1 MFCEGCLQACWGFW
15 AALYNGGM
23 NKTPHI
29 LVVDDEKA
37 IADLVAELMVR
48 EGMAATA
55 CYGGA
60 DALELF
66 AQCSYDLVILDLM
79 MPGIDGLEVCRRL
92 RAMSQVPICFL
103 SAKDEEVDKV
113 VGLTMGA
120 DDYISKP
127 FKPRELVARVR
138 SMLRRASY
146 SGAAAP
152 RAEGLSACGIDI
164 DENGHHASLLG
175 VPLQLTP
182 KEFDI
187 LATLVRAQGS
197 PVSARELYE
206 TVWEEPYIASSS
218 NSVMVHIRDLRA
230 KLAAVDS
237 SQDYIVTMWGVG
249 YRINLPAGAGA

>member
-1 MFCEGCLQACWGFW
+1 
-15 AALYNGGM
+15 M

-66 AQCSYDLVILDLM
+66 SRADFDLVILDLM

-92 RAMSQVPICFL
+92 RAISQVPIFFL

-218 NSVMVHIRDLRA
+218 NSVMVHIRHLRA

>member
-1 MFCEGCLQACWGFW
+1 
-15 AALYNGGM
+15 M

-66 AQCSYDLVILDLM
+66 SHADFDLVILDLM

-92 RAMSQVPICFL
+92 RTVSQVPICFL

-218 NSVMVHIRDLRA
+218 NSVMVHIRHLRA

-237 SQDYIVTMWGVG
+237 SQD
-249 YRINLPAGAGA
+249 

>member
-1 MFCEGCLQACWGFW
+1 MGSMQR
-15 AALYNGGM
+15 
-23 NKTPHI
+23 TPHI
-29 LVVDDEKA
+29 LAVDDEKA
-37 IADLVAELMVR
+37 IADLVAELLQR

-55 CYGGA
+55 CYSGA

-66 AQCSYDLVILDLM
+66 SQQDFDLVILDLM

-92 RAMSQVPICFL
+92 RAVSQVPIFFL
-103 SAKDEEVDKV
+103 SAKDEEIDKV

-146 SGAAAP
+146 GSHAASP
-152 RAEGLSACGIDI
+152 TGLSACGIEI
-164 DENGHHASLLG
+164 DENAHTASVYG

-187 LATLVRAQGS
+187 LATLVRANGS

-218 NSVMVHIRDLRA
+218 NSVMVHIRHLRS

-237 SQDYIVTMWGVG
+237 SQDFIVTMWGVG
-249 YRINLPAGAGA
+249 YRINVPAAQGA

>member
-1 MFCEGCLQACWGFW
+1 
-15 AALYNGGM
+15 M

-66 AQCSYDLVILDLM
+66 SHADFDLVILDLM

-92 RAMSQVPICFL
+92 RTVSQVPICFL

-218 NSVMVHIRDLRA
+218 NSVMVHIRHLRA

-249 YRINLPAGAGA
+249 YRINMPAGTGA

>member
-1 MFCEGCLQACWGFW
+1 MKA
-15 AALYNGGM
+15 M
-23 NKTPHI
+23 TKVPHI

-48 EGMAATA
+48 EGMLATP

-60 DALELF
+60 EALELF
-66 AQCSYDLVILDLM
+66 AQHEFDLVIVDLM

-92 RAMSQVPICFL
+92 RAASQVPIFFL

-146 SGAAAP
+146 GASSPAP
-152 RAEGLSACGIDI
+152 AGLSACGIEV
-164 DENGHHASLLG
+164 DENTHHASLLG

-187 LATLVRAQGS
+187 LAVLVRANGA
-197 PVSARELYE
+197 PVSAKDLYE
-206 TVWEEPYIASSS
+206 TVWDEPYIASSS
-218 NSVMVHIRDLRA
+218 NSVMVHIRHLRS
-230 KLAAVDS
+230 KLAAVDG

-249 YRINLPAGAGA
+249 YRINTPAHQGA

>member
-1 MFCEGCLQACWGFW
+1 MYNVLVCDDEADIA
-15 AALYNGGM
+15 AALKIYLEAEGYRVFLAANG
-23 NKTPHI
+23 
-29 LVVDDEKA
+29 
-37 IADLVAELMVR
+37 R
-48 EGMAATA
+48 E
-55 CYGGA
+55 
-60 DALELF
+60 ALECVRHEPVQL
-66 AQCSYDLVILDLM
+66 ILLDIM

-92 RAMSQVPICFL
+92 RAASQVPIFFL

-146 SGAAAP
+146 SNAAAP
-152 RAEGLSACGIDI
+152 REEGLSACGIDI
-164 DENGHHASLLG
+164 DENGHHAALLG

-187 LATLVRAQGS
+187 LAALVRAQGS

-218 NSVMVHIRDLRA
+218 NSVMVHIRHLRA

-249 YRINLPAGAGA
+249 YRINMPAGTGA

>member
-1 MFCEGCLQACWGFW
+1 
-15 AALYNGGM
+15 M

-66 AQCSYDLVILDLM
+66 SHADFDLVILDLM

-92 RAMSQVPICFL
+92 RTVSQVPICFL

-218 NSVMVHIRDLRA
+218 NSVMVHIRHLRA

-249 YRINLPAGAGA
+249 YRINLPVGAGA

>member
-1 MFCEGCLQACWGFW
+1 
-15 AALYNGGM
+15 M
-23 NKTPHI
+23 NKTPNI

-66 AQCSYDLVILDLM
+66 SHADFDLVILDLM
-79 MPGIDGLEVCRRL
+79 MPAIDGLEVCRRL
-92 RAMSQVPICFL
+92 RAVSQVPIFFL

-127 FKPRELVARVR
+127 FKSRELVARVR

-146 SGAAAP
+146 SSAAAP

-218 NSVMVHIRDLRA
+218 NSVMVHIRHLRA

>member
-1 MFCEGCLQACWGFW
+1 
-15 AALYNGGM
+15 M
-23 NKTPHI
+23 NKTPNI

-66 AQCSYDLVILDLM
+66 SHADFDLVILDLM

-92 RAMSQVPICFL
+92 RTVSQVPICFL

-218 NSVMVHIRDLRA
+218 NSVMVHIRHLRA

>member
-1 MFCEGCLQACWGFW
+1 M
-15 AALYNGGM
+15 GGM

-66 AQCSYDLVILDLM
+66 SHADFDLVILDLM

-92 RAMSQVPICFL
+92 RTVSQVPICFL

-218 NSVMVHIRDLRA
+218 NSVMVHIRHLRA

>member
-1 MFCEGCLQACWGFW
+1 
-15 AALYNGGM
+15 M

-66 AQCSYDLVILDLM
+66 SHADFDLVILDLM

-92 RAMSQVPICFL
+92 RTVSQVPICFL

-218 NSVMVHIRDLRA
+218 NSVMVHIRHLRA

>member
-1 MFCEGCLQACWGFW
+1 
-15 AALYNGGM
+15 M
-23 NKTPHI
+23 NKTPRI
-29 LVVDDEKA
+29 LVVDDERA

-66 AQCSYDLVILDLM
+66 SHADFDLVILDLM

-92 RAMSQVPICFL
+92 RAVSQVPIFFL

-146 SGAAAP
+146 SSAAAP
-152 RAEGLSACGIDI
+152 HAEGLSACGIDI

-218 NSVMVHIRDLRA
+218 NSVMVHIRHLRA

>member
-1 MFCEGCLQACWGFW
+1 M
-15 AALYNGGM
+15 
-23 NKTPHI
+23 
-29 LVVDDEKA
+29 
-37 IADLVAELMVR
+37 
-48 EGMAATA
+48 
-55 CYGGA
+55 
-60 DALELF
+60 
-66 AQCSYDLVILDLM
+66 
-79 MPGIDGLEVCRRL
+79 
-92 RAMSQVPICFL
+92 
-103 SAKDEEVDKV
+103 

-127 FKPRELVARVR
+127 FKSRELVARVR

-146 SGAAAP
+146 SSAAAP

-164 DENGHHASLLG
+164 DENGHHAALLG

-187 LATLVRAQGS
+187 LAALVRAQGS

-218 NSVMVHIRDLRA
+218 NSVMVHIRHLRA

>member
-1 MFCEGCLQACWGFW
+1 
-15 AALYNGGM
+15 M

-66 AQCSYDLVILDLM
+66 SHADFNLVILDLM

-92 RAMSQVPICFL
+92 RTVSQVPICFL

-218 NSVMVHIRDLRA
+218 NSVMVHIRHLRA

>member
-1 MFCEGCLQACWGFW
+1 
-15 AALYNGGM
+15 M
-23 NKTPHI
+23 NKTPNI

-66 AQCSYDLVILDLM
+66 SHADFDLVILDLM
-79 MPGIDGLEVCRRL
+79 MPAIDGLEVCRRL
-92 RAMSQVPICFL
+92 RAVSQVPIFFL

-127 FKPRELVARVR
+127 FKSRELVARVR

-146 SGAAAP
+146 SSAAAP

-197 PVSARELYE
+197 PVSACELYE

-218 NSVMVHIRDLRA
+218 NSVMVHIRHLRA

>member
-1 MFCEGCLQACWGFW
+1 
-15 AALYNGGM
+15 M

-66 AQCSYDLVILDLM
+66 SHADFDLVILDLM
-79 MPGIDGLEVCRRL
+79 MPAIDGLEVCRRL
-92 RAMSQVPICFL
+92 RAMSQVPIFFL

-218 NSVMVHIRDLRA
+218 NSVMVHIRHLRA

>member
-1 MFCEGCLQACWGFW
+1 
-15 AALYNGGM
+15 
-23 NKTPHI
+23 
-29 LVVDDEKA
+29 
-37 IADLVAELMVR
+37 
-48 EGMAATA
+48 
-55 CYGGA
+55 
-60 DALELF
+60 
-66 AQCSYDLVILDLM
+66 
-79 MPGIDGLEVCRRL
+79 MPIF
-92 RAMSQVPICFL
+92 FL

-146 SGAAAP
+146 SNAAAP
-152 RAEGLSACGIDI
+152 REEGLSACGIDI
-164 DENGHHASLLG
+164 DENGHHAALLG

-187 LATLVRAQGS
+187 LAALVRAQGS

-218 NSVMVHIRDLRA
+218 NSVMVHIRHLRA

-237 SQDYIVTMWGVG
+237 SQDYIVTRWGVG
-249 YRINLPAGAGA
+249 YRINMPAGTGA

>member
-1 MFCEGCLQACWGFW
+1 
-15 AALYNGGM
+15 M

-66 AQCSYDLVILDLM
+66 SHADFDLVILDLM
-79 MPGIDGLEVCRRL
+79 MPAIDGLEVCRRL
-92 RAMSQVPICFL
+92 RAVSQVPICFL

-218 NSVMVHIRDLRA
+218 NSVMVHIRHLRA

>member
-1 MFCEGCLQACWGFW
+1 MK
-15 AALYNGGM
+15 GM
-23 NKTPHI
+23 TKTPHI
-29 LVVDDEKA
+29 LVVDDEQA
-37 IADLVAELMVR
+37 IADLVAELLVR
-48 EGMAATA
+48 EGMRATP

-60 DALELF
+60 EALELF
-66 AQCSYDLVILDLM
+66 KQQAFDLVILDLM

-92 RAMSQVPICFL
+92 RAASQVPIFFL

-146 SGAAAP
+146 GVSAP
-152 RAEGLSACGIDI
+152 AGSGLSACGIEI
-164 DENGHHASLLG
+164 DENSHHASLLG

-187 LATLVRAQGS
+187 LAVLVRANGA
-197 PVSARELYE
+197 PVSAKDLYE
-206 TVWEEPYIASSS
+206 KVWEEPYIASSS
-218 NSVMVHIRDLRA
+218 NSVMVHIRHLRS
-230 KLAAVDS
+230 KLAAVDG

-249 YRINLPAGAGA
+249 YRINTPVAQGA